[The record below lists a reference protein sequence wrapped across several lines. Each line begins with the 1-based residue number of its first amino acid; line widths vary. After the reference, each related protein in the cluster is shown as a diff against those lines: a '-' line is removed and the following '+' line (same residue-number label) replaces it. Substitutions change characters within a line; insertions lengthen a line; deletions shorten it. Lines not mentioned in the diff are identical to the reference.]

1 MIVFIAIG
9 IVEVVGTAAGFRGK
23 RTIEKAAAGVAG
35 VNTATTASA
44 TVAFTTTASTTP
56 TTGRGRRRGRSGGRG
71 LFAGCGVDAA

>member
-44 TVAFTTTASTTP
+44 SATVACTTTATTP
-56 TTGRGRRRGRSGGRG
+56 TCGRGRG

>member
-35 VNTATTASA
+35 VNTATAASA
-44 TVAFTTTASTTP
+44 TVAFTTTATT
-56 TTGRGRRRGRSGGRG
+56 
-71 LFAGCGVDAA
+71 VAACLLAAEWTPLDSSP